1 MCAKFQTNLRI
12 FFSWKK
18 VPATHKE
25 FEFFSQKYPRF
36 FNLKLDFFQVRIF
49 SAFFF
54 QIGAN
59 LSYLNSMCEKFQTNQ
74 RTFFS
79 RKKVPI
85 THKEFDFFFQKFQ
98 LEVGIFSDS
107 KHFSHIFQI
116 VAHLSYLNFIS
127 VDLKKNQRT
136 FYETEV
142 GREVG
147 HHHSLRSRLSG
158 EGRRR

>member
-1 MCAKFQTNLRI
+1 
-12 FFSWKK
+12 
-18 VPATHKE
+18 
-25 FEFFSQKYPRF
+25 
-36 FNLKLDFFQVRIF
+36 
-49 SAFFF
+49 
-54 QIGAN
+54 
-59 LSYLNSMCEKFQTNQ
+59 MCEKFQTNQ

-127 VDLKKNQRT
+127 VDLKKNRRT
-136 FYETEV
+136 FLDHL
-142 GREVG
+142 G
-147 HHHSLRSRLSG
+147 HAIGHAIGHVIGHAIGHVICHAIGHAFGHAIGHAFLI
-158 EGRRR
+158 

>member
-1 MCAKFQTNLRI
+1 M
-12 FFSWKK
+12 
-18 VPATHKE
+18 PATHKE
-25 FEFFSQKYPRF
+25 FEFFSQKHPRF
-36 FNLKLDFFQVRIF
+36 FNLKLDFFQVKIF

-127 VDLKKNQRT
+127 VDLKKKSENI
-136 FYETEV
+136 
-142 GREVG
+142 
-147 HHHSLRSRLSG
+147 L
-158 EGRRR
+158 

>member
-1 MCAKFQTNLRI
+1 MFWNFLPKYREWPSYKLVMTEVSRILRNI
-12 FFSWKK
+12 FF
-18 VPATHKE
+18 P
-25 FEFFSQKYPRF
+25 KYPRF
-36 FNLKLDFFQVRIF
+36 WNLKLDFFPFRFF

-54 QIGAN
+54 QIAAH

-79 RKKVPI
+79 WKKVPI

-136 FYETEV
+136 F
-142 GREVG
+142 
-147 HHHSLRSRLSG
+147 
-158 EGRRR
+158 